1 MRLTANFSSACAFAI
16 GRWAKTNGGPRDTS
30 RARLSFRT
38 RQRTGQS
45 EREKLRRVNPRSG
58 GPEQSGRR
66 SRALEPSGTLQ
77 RRRRRALAGTPAQC
91 ARSRTRCRGAE
102 PHESGDGSR
111 GSSQSFGKNSA
122 GAPKPKKD
130 GHGVS
135 SVSQRRIGRPQSG
148 SLNFSAKPHRGI
160 VQAMGRYVSTPTLKG
175 RRTPGEVGASA
186 VMPAG
191 QLERIRPRSD
201 SGTAPKGDK
210 L

>member
-1 MRLTANFSSACAFAI
+1 MRLTAYFSSACAFAN
-16 GRWAKTNGGPRDTS
+16 GRWAEANGGPRDTP
-30 RARLSFRT
+30 RARLSFQT
-38 RQRTGQS
+38 RQRAGQS

-66 SRALEPSGTLQ
+66 SRALEPSGTLK
-77 RRRRRALAGTPAQC
+77 RRRRRARTGASAQY
-91 ARSRTRCRGAE
+91 ARDRTRCRGTE
-102 PHESGDGSR
+102 PHESGGGSQ
-111 GSSQSFGKNSA
+111 GSSQSFGENSA

-135 SVSQRRIGRPQSG
+135 SMSQRRIGTPQSG
-148 SLNFSAKPHRGI
+148 SLNFSAKPHSGI
-160 VQAMGRYVSTPTLKG
+160 VQAMRRYGPTPTLKG
-175 RRTPGEVGASA
+175 RRTPGEEGASA